1 LACLSKLPRDER
13 RRWRRRRRRRRGGG
27 GGGTSPCVAT
37 RGGAASGCSCGLGPC
52 SQLRGMFTIVEM
64 HLWCRIER
72 LGDVAC
78 ARLGSRHE
86 TALGAEGVLL
96 RSGGPTVLVPS
107 RHRGCGLTN
116 ATLCGEVHAGLL
128 LDRRLLRIVISSA
141 AVSGCTSNDSRITLK
156 WKDVPR

>member
-1 LACLSKLPRDER
+1 M
-13 RRWRRRRRRRRGGG
+13 RGGG
-27 GGGTSPCVAT
+27 GAGGEGGEEEEEEEARRRVWL
-37 RGGAASGCSCGLGPC
+37 RGVVQPRAALCWLGPC

>member
-1 LACLSKLPRDER
+1 MWLRGVVQPR
-13 RRWRRRRRRRRGGG
+13 
-27 GGGTSPCVAT
+27 
-37 RGGAASGCSCGLGPC
+37 AALCWLGPC

>member
-1 LACLSKLPRDER
+1 MACLGKLPRDER
-13 RRWRRRRRRRRGGG
+13 RRWRRRRRRRRG

-96 RSGGPTVLVPS
+96 RSGDPTVLVPS

-116 ATLCGEVHAGLL
+116 ATLCGEVHAGRL